1 MTASDQND
9 EILTADDIAG
19 LNRQAVIRA
28 AAFTRLA
35 GATVLIA
42 GVVAIVA
49 WGWILVRDQLRLDDF
64 DDFDPVAAESIEV
77 GATVADS
84 EPLVDFETVFDDAF
98 DVTFADRVDV
108 LLGRLG
114 FALTAV
120 MAVGIGL
127 GLRLVADY
135 SVARTGGTLTGYEVG
150 DRA

>member
-35 GATVLIA
+35 GTGLVIA
-42 GVVAIVA
+42 GAIALAAWLWLAIRQQQVIDGDTFSPPLAGLTEDVSFTQRIDLLANQIILAIWAVVA
-49 WGWILVRDQLRLDDF
+49 L
-64 DDFDPVAAESIEV
+64 
-77 GATVADS
+77 
-84 EPLVDFETVFDDAF
+84 
-98 DVTFADRVDV
+98 
-108 LLGRLG
+108 
-114 FALTAV
+114 
-120 MAVGIGL
+120 GIGL

-135 SVARTGGTLTGYEVG
+135 SVVRTGGTLTGYEVG